1 MLWSILFQQQEN
13 DECGLYSTR
22 EKKINELKRW
32 TDKRVVFRK
41 QMTEIKR
48 LYAPKLSNSNKLH
61 WLVKFKKI
69 FHHTFVPVSGR
80 FAYGS
85 FRLRMAFLSLNLHEF
100 PQFTI
105 VVRRKEPQGSSSVI
119 HFFYKQSAKTNYKKS
134 ARRPSPVKVFEVLRF
149 PIRAFKLCSSH
160 WWQLHQKMQTPINS
174 LCSRNFTECLMSS
187 SFLSIW

>member
-1 MLWSILFQQQEN
+1 MVNIFSTAEKLWVWTLENFQ
-13 DECGLYSTR
+13 
-22 EKKINELKRW
+22 NEYKSAHW
-32 TDKRVVFRK
+32 RK
-41 QMTEIKR
+41 T
-48 LYAPKLSNSNKLH
+48 
-61 WLVKFKKI
+61 
-69 FHHTFVPVSGR
+69 
-80 FAYGS
+80 
-85 FRLRMAFLSLNLHEF
+85 RMAFLSLNLHEF

-187 SFLSIW
+187 SFLSIWQTDLKP